1 VNRYRSTSTLRQVAP
16 DAAPSAPR
24 ARISSYSQLAGRLRF
39 KHLSLLVAL
48 DEHRNLHRASEA
60 VHLAQPSATKLVRD
74 LELAFGFPLFKRH
87 ARGMQPTELGQE
99 VLAYARRMLVELERF
114 TRDLDLKR
122 DGGYGQLVIGAI
134 MGAAPDVVAR
144 AVADLKQRRQ
154 LLTVRLLGETSNEIL
169 ELLLERKI
177 DLAVGRLEYPHIRP
191 LHLRH
196 LNDCAWILQPIESP
210 ARQIL
215 EQEFGAAGLRT
226 PLNVVESTSVFAT
239 LQLLQQSDAITLLP
253 ESVVRD
259 YLSAGL
265 LKRLP
270 VEIGRKLS
278 AFGVITRSNEPI
290 GAAAAELIEL
300 LRRHGMLA
308 NTPTLPS

>member
-1 VNRYRSTSTLRQVAP
+1 M
-16 DAAPSAPR
+16 
-24 ARISSYSQLAGRLRF
+24 
-39 KHLSLLVAL
+39 AL

-177 DLAVGRLEYPHIRP
+177 DLAVGRLEYPFRHEGLDYTPLGNEKLCIVCRNEHPLAHIRP